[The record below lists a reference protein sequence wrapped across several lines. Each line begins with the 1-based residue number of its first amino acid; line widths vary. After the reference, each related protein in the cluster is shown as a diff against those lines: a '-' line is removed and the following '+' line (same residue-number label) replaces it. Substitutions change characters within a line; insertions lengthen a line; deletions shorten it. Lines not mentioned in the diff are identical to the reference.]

1 MLLLNIHKEVQNI
14 YITFSLIQLGYH
26 ILMFYKKC
34 VTLKYMSAYTCMTLQ
49 PPRAIMN
56 FVVRYRPNEQDRLR
70 PHHDSS
76 TFTINIA
83 LNTPMKDFEVNFSNF
98 GILCWFQAAVINN
111 GREMFGSS
119 HRFHVLESINIIY
132 QKKTTCNYM
141 QVEDMKAS
149 FVIFQLL

>member
-1 MLLLNIHKEVQNI
+1 
-14 YITFSLIQLGYH
+14 
-26 ILMFYKKC
+26 
-34 VTLKYMSAYTCMTLQ
+34 
-49 PPRAIMN
+49 MN

-111 GREMFGSS
+111 GLEMFGSS
-119 HRFHVLESINIIY
+119 HPFHVLESINIIY
-132 QKKTTCNYM
+132 KKTKPCNYM